1 MEHSKLT
8 IFRKINQKESIT
20 ILSKDTQETKPK
32 NEELA
37 ETFHSFSSRMI
48 DNLKVE
54 FDISRQANV
63 STHLHPVLRA
73 IETIK
78 YHPSIL
84 KIKEFVTDYTTQ
96 EKTYKTLQNLD
107 EKNACQENGFP
118 LKIIK
123 SHNDIFSYFTLHN
136 FNNEL
141 FTSISLS
148 ELKKAGIIPI
158 HK

>member
-1 MEHSKLT
+1 MEHCKLT

-37 ETFHSFSSRMI
+37 ETFDSFSSRII

-84 KIKEFVTDYTTQ
+84 KIKEFMTDYTTQ

-107 EKNACQENGFP
+107 KKKAYQENGVP

-123 SHNDIFSYFTLHN
+123 PHNDIFSYFTLHN
-136 FNNEL
+136 FNNAL
-141 FTSISLS
+141 FSSISLS

>member
-20 ILSKDTQETKPK
+20 ILTKDTEETKPK

-37 ETFHSFSSRMI
+37 ETFDSFSSRMI
-48 DNLKVE
+48 DNLKVK
-54 FDISRQANV
+54 FHINRQANV
-63 STHLHPVLRA
+63 STHLDLVLWA

-84 KIKEFVTDYTTQ
+84 KIKEIMIDYTTQ

-107 EKNACQENGFP
+107 KKKACQENGVP
-118 LKIIK
+118 VKIIK
-123 SHNDIFSYFTLHN
+123 SHNDIFCYFTLHK
-136 FNNEL
+136 FNNAL
-141 FTSISLS
+141 FSSISLS

-158 HK
+158 QK